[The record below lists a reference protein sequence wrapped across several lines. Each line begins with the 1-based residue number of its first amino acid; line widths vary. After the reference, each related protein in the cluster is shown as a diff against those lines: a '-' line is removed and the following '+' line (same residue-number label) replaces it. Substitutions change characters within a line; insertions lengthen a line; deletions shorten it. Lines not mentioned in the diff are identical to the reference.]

1 MKIAIANDHRGV
13 ERKNEI
19 VNHLKSLGHTVI
31 NCGTDSIESVDYP
44 KYAFD
49 VSNKVSHKEVDIGIL
64 LCGTGIGMSIA
75 ANKVKGAYAALLTD
89 VYSAERAIK
98 SNNSNIACLGAFTLG
113 QKLAMELLKKW
124 LSCEFDPNCASQ
136 EKVACYQEYDMNR
149 S

>member
-1 MKIAIANDHRGV
+1 MIIALACDHGGL
-13 ERKNEI
+13 ELKEEI
-19 VNHLKSLGHTVI
+19 KKHLEQIDIQVIDEGTYSL
-31 NCGTDSIESVDYP
+31 DSCN
-44 KYAFD
+44 YAEFAIKAAKD
-49 VSNKVSHKEVDIGIL
+49 VASKQADLGIL
-64 LCGTGIGMSIA
+64 VCTSGEGVAIA